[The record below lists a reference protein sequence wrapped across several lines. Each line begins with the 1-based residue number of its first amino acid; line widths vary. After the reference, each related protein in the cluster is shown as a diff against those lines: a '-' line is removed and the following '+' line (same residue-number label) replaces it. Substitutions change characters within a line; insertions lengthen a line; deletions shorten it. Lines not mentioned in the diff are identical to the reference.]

1 MADQPAPAA
10 TDTFAAD
17 IPELNTV
24 PFEAPWTWLAAG
36 WRDMW
41 EVPHISLT
49 FGVAFALISILLLAG
64 LFAIGWESL
73 ILPLAGGFLL
83 FGPMTAVGL
92 YETSRRLQAGEP
104 VSLKDAIVTGFREPG
119 QLAFMGASLMIVYF
133 IWTQIA
139 LLLFM
144 LFFGPEA
151 FQLSGFIPA
160 LLLTPAGLGLLVVG
174 TAAGAVL
181 AVTVFSLTA
190 VSIPLL
196 MDREVDVA
204 TAALTSVQA
213 VLHNPKAMALWAGL
227 IAAMMV
233 GAFAVL
239 FAGMVIVFPL
249 VGHATW
255 HAYQHVVKPR
265 DPALRDRPQ
274 DQAATP

>member
-1 MADQPAPAA
+1 MSDRATAA
-10 TDTFAAD
+10 TTDEFAAN
-17 IPELNTV
+17 IPDLNSV
-24 PFEAPWTWLAAG
+24 PFDAPWLWLAAG

-41 EVPHISLT
+41 EVPGISLT
-49 FGVAFALISILLLAG
+49 FGVAFTLISSTVLVG
-64 LFAIGWESL
+64 LYLIGWESL

-83 FGPMTAVGL
+83 IGPMMAVGL
-92 YETSRRLQAGEP
+92 YETSRRLQAGES
-104 VSLKDAIVTGFREPG
+104 VTLKDALFAGVGAPG
-119 QLAFMGASLMIVYF
+119 QLAFMGAGLLIVYF
-133 IWTQIA
+133 VWVEIA

-160 LLLTPAGLGLLVVG
+160 LLLTPTGLGLLIAG

-181 AVTVFSLTA
+181 ALTVFSLTV

-196 MDREVDVA
+196 MDREIDVA
-204 TAALTSVQA
+204 TAVLTSVQA

-227 IAAMMV
+227 IAAMMI

-239 FAGMVIVFPL
+239 FLGLVVVFPL

-255 HAYQHVVKPR
+255 HAYKAVVKPQKR
-265 DPALRDRPQ
+265 AQPKQGRS
-274 DQAATP
+274 